1 MSLSKE
7 LLKKAKAAQSA
18 RELKE
23 LAKAEGMELT
33 EQEAEK
39 YFAELHKAGELADEE
54 LDSVA
59 GGCGDPEPNVTW
71 GGGSVWKNSED
82 VRYDF
87 DVGTRVIA
95 YITPSTWK
103 KGTITGRDR
112 QKDDWGWH
120 PTYLIHFDDSGVADE
135 WFGQPGVGKLI

>member
-1 MSLSKE
+1 MNLSKDLLEKGKTAKTAEE
-7 LLKKAKAAQSA
+7 LLK
-18 RELKE
+18 
-23 LAKAEGMELT
+23 LAKAVGMEMSA
-33 EQEAEK
+33 EEAEK
-39 YFAELHKAGELADEE
+39 YFAELHKIGELSDEE
-54 LDSVA
+54 LNNVS

-82 VRYDF
+82 VKHDF
-87 DVGTRVIA
+87 EIGTRVIA

-103 KGTITGRDR
+103 KGTITSRDR